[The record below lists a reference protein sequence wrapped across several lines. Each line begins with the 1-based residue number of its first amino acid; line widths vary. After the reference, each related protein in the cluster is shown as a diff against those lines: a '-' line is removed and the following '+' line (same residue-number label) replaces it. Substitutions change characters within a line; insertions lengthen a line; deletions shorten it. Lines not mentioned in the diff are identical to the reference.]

1 MTQSSLG
8 SILPG
13 LLESVE
19 SMQGFWRGER
29 SGVPVYVLCDED
41 HNRVRIMAP
50 IGELRNLD
58 NEFLALLLRANFD
71 RALDTRYALRSKEL
85 WSVFVHPL
93 STLISD
99 DLGLY
104 IDQVVK
110 LVQNTGTT
118 YASSELVFGVGD
130 DEPEDISENYQG
142 DLLEDDDEESTA

>member
-8 SILPG
+8 TLLPG
-13 LLESVE
+13 LLESLE

-29 SGVPVYVLCDED
+29 NGVSVYILCDEE
-41 HNRVRIMAP
+41 HNRVRIMSP

-58 NEFLALLLRANFD
+58 REFLALLLRANFD
-71 RALDTRYALRSKEL
+71 RALDTRYAMRSKEL

-104 IDQVVK
+104 IDQVVC
-110 LVQNTGTT
+110 LVENTGTS
-118 YASSELVFGVGD
+118 YASTELVFGVEED
-130 DEPEDISENYQG
+130 DYEGMASEYQR
-142 DLLEDDDEESTA
+142 DLLDEDEDESTQ